1 MVTEEKQVVIDA
13 VIEQLKK
20 DFIQGDF
27 TVLDELL
34 GFVPIKP
41 LIHSLPEELWVKY
54 TPPKF
59 VPHIEE
65 RPIVHA
71 NGITEYVRKKFRART
86 AFDWAPPKVS
96 FGNYAVEWTSDFD
109 RFNKDYWSGEGYLAN
124 IIVREDALPM
134 EYHYGNNSSGFLF
147 NLLRNFPTKE
157 LLIAN
162 IDRWANYYRKHVT
175 DSLMNYTARE
185 LGLEVFAQRMGVQ
198 GQGIKQSYHN
208 HTLDEIETT
217 DIKEYYSFKYT
228 IFDDHIDFNCN
239 PVYPSWVVVKVF
251 FK

>member
-13 VIEQLKK
+13 VIEQLKEDIK
-20 DFIQGDF
+20 QGDF

-34 GFVPIKP
+34 GFVPTKR
-41 LIHSLPEELWVKY
+41 LICSLPEELWVKY

-59 VPHIEE
+59 VPYIEE
-65 RPIVHA
+65 RPIVHL

-86 AFDWAPPKVS
+86 AFDWAPPKIS
-96 FGNYAVEWTSDFD
+96 FGNFAVEWTSDFD
-109 RFNKDYWSGEGYLAN
+109 RFDINYWKGEGYLAKILVGDVEN
-124 IIVREDALPM
+124 PM
-134 EYHYGNNSSGFLF
+134 EYHYGNNSSSFIM
-147 NLLRNFPTKE
+147 NLLRHFPTKE

-175 DSLMNYTARE
+175 DVMSGYTARQ
-185 LGLEVFAQRMGVQ
+185 LGNDIFAQRAGLSS
-198 GQGIKQSYHN
+198 GIKQQYFD
-208 HTLDEIETT
+208 HTLEEIETT
-217 DIKEYYSFKYT
+217 EVKEYYRFSYT

-239 PVYPSWVVVKVF
+239 PVYPSWVVMKVF

>member
-1 MVTEEKQVVIDA
+1 MATEEKQVVIDA
-13 VIEQLKK
+13 VIEKLKE
-20 DFIQGDF
+20 DFKQGDF
-27 TVLDELL
+27 TVMDELL
-34 GFVPIKP
+34 GFVPTKR
-41 LIHSLPEELWVKY
+41 LIHSLPEELRGKY

-109 RFNKDYWSGEGYLAN
+109 RFNKDYWSGEGYYAS
-124 IIVREDALPM
+124 IIVREYAIPL
-134 EYHYGNNSSGFLF
+134 ESHYGNNPTGFLF
-147 NLLRNFPTKE
+147 NLLRYFPTKE
-157 LLIAN
+157 ELIAN

-175 DSLMNYTARE
+175 DTLSNYSANI
-185 LGLEVFAQRMGVQ
+185 LGADILLQRSGLSN
-198 GQGIKQSYHN
+198 GIKQEYYN
-208 HTLDEIETT
+208 HTLAEIEATE
-217 DIKEYYSFKYT
+217 IKEYYKFSYN
-228 IFDDHIDFNCN
+228 IFDDHIDFNLN
-239 PVYPSWVVVKVF
+239 PIYPSWTTVKVF